1 MYSKLISRLCSLNIS
16 VLGVGEQ
23 GFWEGRVNNN
33 EGMFP
38 SNFVQEVKLRRKGMK
53 KLILLSK
60 EDNNKQVLYSCLF
73 MKIKRINYLKM

>member
-1 MYSKLISRLCSLNIS
+1 MYSKLLSRLCSLNIS

-53 KLILLSK
+53 KINLSFYGRQLK
-60 EDNNKQVLYSCLF
+60 TSFIYLSVYENK
-73 MKIKRINYLKM
+73 KD

>member
-1 MYSKLISRLCSLNIS
+1 MKYKDEFELIS

-38 SNFVQEVKLRRKGMK
+38 SNFVQEVKLRRKGMDIISLSLSLSLLYK
-53 KLILLSK
+53 NFFLSIL
-60 EDNNKQVLYSCLF
+60 F
-73 MKIKRINYLKM
+73 I

>member
-53 KLILLSK
+53 KLILLSTK
-60 EDNNKQVLYSCLF
+60 KTTINKFYIVVCL
-73 MKIKRINYLKM
+73 